1 MYTIKQLRKT
11 TFKKSMIGKI
21 TIRFKQK
28 SLKKLQILIKLF
40 QLNKKK
46 NEKVLEEC
54 NLATSLG

>member
-1 MYTIKQLRKT
+1 
-11 TFKKSMIGKI
+11 MIGKI